1 MLWLVPGPM
10 GWLGYGLAECH
21 LSSGGY
27 RVVSRRVGGMEMV
40 LETVLSCQGMNR
52 HQGSDFMLKERCI
65 GYNL

>member
-40 LETVLSCQGMNR
+40 LETVLSCQGRNR
-52 HQGSDFMLKERCI
+52 RMKG
-65 GYNL
+65 